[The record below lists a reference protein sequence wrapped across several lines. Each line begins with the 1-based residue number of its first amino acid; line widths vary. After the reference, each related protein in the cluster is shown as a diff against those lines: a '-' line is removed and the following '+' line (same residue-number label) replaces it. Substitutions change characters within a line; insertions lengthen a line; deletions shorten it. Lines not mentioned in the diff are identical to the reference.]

1 MREIQSVRC
10 ANVVGH
16 VLVFAIQFVAALI
29 LAAISLAAIVLFM
42 AATPPQ
48 CSAQADLDHER
59 EAQLIAAGVI
69 TEKSK

>member
-1 MREIQSVRC
+1 MREIQPVRY
-10 ANVVGH
+10 ANIVGH

-29 LAAISLAAIVLFM
+29 LAAIGLAAIVLFM

-48 CSAQADLDHER
+48 CSAQADLDRER

-69 TEKSK
+69 EEATK